1 LIAAPADFGHARL
14 FYFAHLTRRAIN
26 SLHFAKLA
34 PPAQGLARI
43 LQNPESKVA
52 FTTVERRCCGSMLDE
67 GLRSLIALH
76 GVGET
81 RTGGILIVDDEKPNL
96 TVLRNFLE
104 AGYRVYEAQAGNEAL
119 AIART
124 TALDVIIADQRMPEM
139 TGVELLEKLRDFK
152 PDVAGI
158 ILTGFTDPPALISA
172 INRARVFRFLKKPWQ
187 PDDILEAVRQASEH
201 VYQTRAIQRLV
212 ALLAKRTDEL
222 DASLVQIRRTQSHL
236 LHLERLGTMGKL
248 AAGVVHDLRNLMV
261 SLGYVESV
269 LQQRSIAPDVLESVQ
284 VGMQGVGNLIH
295 TLEAMH
301 QFARGGILNIEKSI
315 LQPSLVVHDALAI
328 ARMDMGFRAHK
339 VAVNIEEGL
348 PPVHGDR
355 QKLTQVL
362 VNLVRNAVQ
371 ATAQWRQI
379 GVEASRKNG
388 HVVFAVEDEG
398 PGVSPDMKENLFKPF
413 VSSKGEGGMGMG
425 LYMAKLIVDSH
436 QGEIAVLDR
445 PQGGARFEVRLQPA
459 EEPR

>member
-1 LIAAPADFGHARL
+1 
-14 FYFAHLTRRAIN
+14 
-26 SLHFAKLA
+26 
-34 PPAQGLARI
+34 
-43 LQNPESKVA
+43 
-52 FTTVERRCCGSMLDE
+52 MLDE

-104 AGYRVYEAQAGNEAL
+104 AGYRVYEAQSGDEAL
-119 AIART
+119 EIAKA

-248 AAGVVHDLRNLMV
+248 AAGVVHDLRNLVV

-301 QFARGGILNIEKSI
+301 QFARGGILNIQKSI

-348 PPVHGDR
+348 PPVNGDR

-398 PGVSPDMKENLFKPF
+398 PGVPADMKENLFKPF

-425 LYMAKLIVDSH
+425 LYMAKLIIDSH

-459 EEPR
+459 EERR

>member
-1 LIAAPADFGHARL
+1 
-14 FYFAHLTRRAIN
+14 
-26 SLHFAKLA
+26 
-34 PPAQGLARI
+34 
-43 LQNPESKVA
+43 
-52 FTTVERRCCGSMLDE
+52 MLDE
-67 GLRSLIALH
+67 GLRALIAQH

-81 RTGGILIVDDEKPNL
+81 RSGGILIVDDERPNL

-104 AGYRVYEAQAGNEAL
+104 TGYKVHEAQSGAAAL
-119 AIART
+119 EIAR
-124 TALDVIIADQRMPEM
+124 AQDLDVVITDQRMPEM
-139 TGVELLEKLRDFK
+139 TGVELLEKLREFK

-158 ILTGFTDPPALISA
+158 VLTGFTDPPALISA

-187 PDDILEAVRQASEH
+187 PDDILEAVRQAGEH

-212 ALLAKRTDEL
+212 ALLARRTDDL
-222 DASLVQIRRTQSHL
+222 DASLGEIRRTQTQL

-269 LQQRSIAPDVLESVQ
+269 LQRRSVAPDVMESVQ

-301 QFARGGILNIEKSI
+301 QFARGGTLSMEKHTVA
-315 LQPSLVVHDALAI
+315 PSLVVSDALAI
-328 ARMDMGFRAHK
+328 SRMDMGFRTHK
-339 VAVNIEEGL
+339 VAVNVEQGL
-348 PPVHGDR
+348 PPIHGDR

-371 ATAQWRQI
+371 ATAQWKHI
-379 GVEASRKNG
+379 GIEAMRKNG
-388 HVVFAVEDEG
+388 HVVFAVEDDG
-398 PGVSPDMKENLFKPF
+398 PGVPNDLKATLFKPF

-425 LYMAKLIVDSH
+425 LYMAKLIIDSH

-445 PQGGARFEVRLQPA
+445 PQGGARFEVRLRPA
-459 EEPR
+459 TEEKS

>member
-1 LIAAPADFGHARL
+1 
-14 FYFAHLTRRAIN
+14 
-26 SLHFAKLA
+26 
-34 PPAQGLARI
+34 
-43 LQNPESKVA
+43 
-52 FTTVERRCCGSMLDE
+52 MLDE
-67 GLRSLIALH
+67 GLRSLIAQH

-81 RTGGILIVDDEKPNL
+81 RSGGILIVDDERPNL

-104 AGYRVYEAQAGNEAL
+104 TGYRVHEAQSGAAAL
-119 AIART
+119 EIAR
-124 TALDVIIADQRMPEM
+124 AQDLDVVIADQRMPEM

-158 ILTGFTDPPALISA
+158 VLTGFTDPPALISA

-187 PDDILEAVRQASEH
+187 PDDILEAVRQAGEH
-201 VYQTRAIQRLV
+201 VYQTRAIRRLV
-212 ALLAKRTDEL
+212 ELLARRTGEL
-222 DASLVQIRRTQSHL
+222 DASLVQVRRTQSQL

-269 LQQRSIAPDVLESVQ
+269 LQQRSVAPDVMESVQ
-284 VGMQGVGNLIH
+284 VGMQGVGNLIQ

-301 QFARGGILNIEKSI
+301 QFARGGSLSMQKCM
-315 LQPSLVVHDALAI
+315 LQPATVVHDALAI

-348 PPVHGDR
+348 PSVHGDR

-371 ATAQWRQI
+371 ATAQWRHI
-379 GVEASRKNG
+379 GIEATRKNG
-388 HVVFAVEDEG
+388 HVVIAVEDEG
-398 PGVSPDMKENLFKPF
+398 PGVPPELKDDLFKPF

-445 PQGGARFEVRLQPA
+445 PQGGARFEVRLQFA
-459 EEPR
+459 EESP

>member
-1 LIAAPADFGHARL
+1 
-14 FYFAHLTRRAIN
+14 
-26 SLHFAKLA
+26 
-34 PPAQGLARI
+34 
-43 LQNPESKVA
+43 
-52 FTTVERRCCGSMLDE
+52 MLDE

-81 RTGGILIVDDEKPNL
+81 RSGGILIVDDERPNL

-104 AGYRVYEAQAGNEAL
+104 AGYSVQEAQSGADAL
-119 AIART
+119 KIAKT
-124 TALDVIIADQRMPEM
+124 SDLDIVITDQRMPEM
-139 TGVELLEKLRDFK
+139 TGVELLEQIRDLK

-158 ILTGFTDPPALISA
+158 VLTGFTDPPALISA

-201 VYQTRAIQRLV
+201 VYQTRAIRRLV
-212 ALLAKRTDEL
+212 GLLAKRTDDL
-222 DASLVQIRRTQSHL
+222 DASLVQIRRTQTQM

-269 LQQRSIAPDVLESVQ
+269 LEQRSVAPDVMESVQ

-301 QFARGGILNIEKSI
+301 QFARGGTLQVQKSI
-315 LQPSLVVHDALAI
+315 LRPALVVNDALAI

-339 VAVNIEEGL
+339 VAVNIEDGL
-348 PPVHGDR
+348 PEVLGDR

-371 ATAQWRQI
+371 ASAQWRQI
-379 GVEASRKNG
+379 GVEATRKNG

-398 PGVSPDMKENLFKPF
+398 PGVPPELKQNLFKPF

-425 LYMAKLIVDSH
+425 LYMAKLIIDSH

-445 PQGGARFEVRLQPA
+445 PTGGARFEVRLRPA
-459 EEPR
+459 EVPT

>member
-1 LIAAPADFGHARL
+1 
-14 FYFAHLTRRAIN
+14 
-26 SLHFAKLA
+26 
-34 PPAQGLARI
+34 
-43 LQNPESKVA
+43 
-52 FTTVERRCCGSMLDE
+52 MLDE
-67 GLRSLIALH
+67 SLRSLIALH

-81 RTGGILIVDDEKPNL
+81 RRGGILIVDDERPNL

-104 AGYRVYEAQAGNEAL
+104 SGYRIHEAQAGIEAL
-119 AIART
+119 EIART
-124 TALDVIIADQRMPEM
+124 ADLDVVITDQRMPEM
-139 TGVELLEKLRDFK
+139 SGVELLEKIREFK

-158 ILTGFTDPPALISA
+158 VLTGFTDPPALISA

-212 ALLAKRTDEL
+212 GLLAKRTDEL
-222 DASLVQIRRTQSHL
+222 DASLVEVRRTQSQL

-248 AAGVVHDLRNLMV
+248 AAGIVHDLRNLMV

-269 LQQRSIAPDVLESVQ
+269 LQQRNVAPDVMESVQ

-301 QFARGGILNIEKSI
+301 QFARGGTLTIEKAM
-315 LQPSLVVHDALAI
+315 LKPSLVVHDALAI

-348 PPVHGDR
+348 PQVHGDR

-379 GVEASRKNG
+379 GVEATRRNG

-398 PGVSPDMKENLFKPF
+398 PGIPAEVKENLFKPF

-425 LYMAKLIVDSH
+425 LYMAKLIIDSH

-445 PQGGARFEVRLQPA
+445 PTGGARFEVRLVPAA
-459 EEPR
+459 EEPT

>member
-1 LIAAPADFGHARL
+1 MPTMPTARR
-14 FYFAHLTRRAIN
+14 HT
-26 SLHFAKLA
+26 
-34 PPAQGLARI
+34 I
-43 LQNPESKVA
+43 LV
-52 FTTVERRCCGSMLDE
+52 
-67 GLRSLIALH
+67 
-76 GVGET
+76 
-81 RTGGILIVDDEKPNL
+81 VDDEPDVVQSVKDLLRLDYN
-96 TVLRNFLE
+96 VLGTTKAEE
-104 AGYRVYEAQAGNEAL
+104 AVKLMQEHEVNVVM
-119 AIART
+119 T
-124 TALDVIIADQRMPEM
+124 DQRMPEM
-139 TGVELLEKLRDFK
+139 TGVELLEKIRELK

-158 ILTGFTDPPALISA
+158 VLTGFTDPPALISA

-212 ALLAKRTDEL
+212 SLLAKRTDEL
-222 DASLVQIRRTQSHL
+222 DASLVQIRRTQSQL

-269 LQQRSIAPDVLESVQ
+269 LEQRKVAPDVMESVQ

-295 TLEAMH
+295 TLEAMY
-301 QFARGGILNIEKSI
+301 QFARGGTLTIEKSI
-315 LQPSLVVHDALAI
+315 VQPSLLVNDALAI
-328 ARMDMGFRAHK
+328 ARMDMSFRAHK
-339 VAVNIEEGL
+339 VAVNIEQGL
-348 PPVHGDR
+348 PSVHGDR

-379 GVEASRKNG
+379 GIEATRKNG

-398 PGVSPDMKENLFKPF
+398 PGVSPDLKENLFKPF

-425 LYMAKLIVDSH
+425 LYMAKLIIDSH

-445 PQGGARFEVRLQPA
+445 PTGGARFEVRLQPA
-459 EEPR
+459 EETP

>member
-1 LIAAPADFGHARL
+1 MQELAPRAGPL
-14 FYFAHLTRRAIN
+14 AHLRT
-26 SLHFAKLA
+26 K
-34 PPAQGLARI
+34 
-43 LQNPESKVA
+43 PESKVA
-52 FTTVERRCCGSMLDE
+52 FTTRRGGCWRAMLDE
-67 GLRSLIALH
+67 SLRSLIALH

-81 RTGGILIVDDEKPNL
+81 RSGGILIVDDEQPNL

-104 AGYRVYEAQAGNEAL
+104 SGYRVHEAQSGPEAL
-119 AIART
+119 EIART
-124 TALDVIIADQRMPEM
+124 ADLDVVIADQRMPEM
-139 TGVELLEKLRDFK
+139 SGVEMLEHLREMK

-158 ILTGFTDPPALISA
+158 VLTGYTDPPALISA

-201 VYQTRAIQRLV
+201 VYQTRAIRRLV
-212 ALLAKRTDEL
+212 GLLAKRTDEL
-222 DASLVQIRRTQSHL
+222 DASLVQVRSAQSQL

-269 LQQRSIAPDVLESVQ
+269 LEQRKVAPDVMESVQ

-301 QFARGGILNIEKSI
+301 QFARGGTLQVQKSI
-315 LQPSLVVHDALAI
+315 LRPALVVNDALAI

-339 VAVNIEEGL
+339 VAVN
-348 PPVHGDR
+348 
-355 QKLTQVL
+355 
-362 VNLVRNAVQ
+362 LVRNAVQ
-371 ATAQWRQI
+371 ASAQWRQI
-379 GVEASRKNG
+379 GVEATRKNG

-398 PGVSPDMKENLFKPF
+398 PGVPPELKQNLFKPF

-425 LYMAKLIVDSH
+425 LYMAKLIIDSH

-445 PQGGARFEVRLQPA
+445 PTGGARFEVRLRPA
-459 EEPR
+459 EVPT